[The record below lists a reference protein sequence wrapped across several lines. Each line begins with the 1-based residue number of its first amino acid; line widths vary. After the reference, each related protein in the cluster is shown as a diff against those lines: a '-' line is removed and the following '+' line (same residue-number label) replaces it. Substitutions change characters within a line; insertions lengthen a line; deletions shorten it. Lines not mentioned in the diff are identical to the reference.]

1 MAIDL
6 TSMNRTQLDDLITR
20 ARERQEELEKEK
32 IARLREK
39 FNQLAQAEGLTIED
53 VVGRTRTRSARKTGK
68 VKPKYRNP
76 ADSEQTWSGRGKRPR
91 WFVAAL
97 DAGRTPESMLIE

>member
-6 TSMNRTQLDDLITR
+6 KSMNRTQLDDLIAR
-20 ARERQEELEKEK
+20 ARERQDELE
-32 IARLREK
+32 REK
-39 FNQLAQAEGLTIED
+39 VAKLRDKFSQLAQAEGLTIEE
-53 VVGRTRTRSARKTGK
+53 VLGRTRTRSARKTGK

-91 WFVAAL
+91 WFVAAI
-97 DAGRTPESMLIE
+97 DAGRTPESMLID